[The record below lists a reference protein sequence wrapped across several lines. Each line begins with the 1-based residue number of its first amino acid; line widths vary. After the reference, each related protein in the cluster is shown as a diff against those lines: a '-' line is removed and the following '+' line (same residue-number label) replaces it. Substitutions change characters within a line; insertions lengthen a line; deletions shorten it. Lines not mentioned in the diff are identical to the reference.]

1 VLGPDVTRC
10 TRCPRLRKYCA
21 AIGVEKKRAFAND
34 VYWAKPVPGHGDPNA
49 RIVLIGLAPA
59 AHGANRTGR
68 MFTGDGTAG
77 SSGFLARAL
86 HANGLVNIPTSESR
100 DDGQVLTDVWITA
113 VLRCAPPDNKP
124 LPIEIHRCHG
134 HLAADIASL
143 PNVRVYVAFG
153 KIAFDACWRLV
164 ADAELPVP
172 APKDRAFGHGA
183 THTVPGGPTIIA
195 SYHPTRQNT
204 QTGRLTPEAFSD
216 IFARAKEAA
225 VRSVGRDL

>member
-1 VLGPDVTRC
+1 
-10 TRCPRLRKYCA
+10 
-21 AIGVEKKRAFAND
+21 
-34 VYWAKPVPGHGDPNA
+34 
-49 RIVLIGLAPA
+49 
-59 AHGANRTGR
+59 

-86 HANGLVNIPTSESR
+86 HANGLVNIPTSESA

-124 LPIEIHRCHG
+124 LPIEIQRCHS

-164 ADAELPVP
+164 GDAGLPVP
-172 APKDRAFGHGA
+172 APKGRAFGHGA
-183 THTVPGGPTIIA
+183 TFTVPGGPTIIS
-195 SYHPTRQNT
+195 SYHPSRQNT
-204 QTGRLTPEAFSD
+204 QTGRLTPAAFSD
-216 IFARAKEAA
+216 IFARAKAA
-225 VRSVGRDL
+225 AK